1 MSNADTA
8 DDGDPEKTNVNIRL
22 TESFLADIDA
32 TWREEGYNSRSE
44 FIREALRDAVR
55 HPDLTR
61 ESWKEIAAVEHARRT
76 GESESFSREEILAED
91 GSQL

>member
-1 MSNADTA
+1 MSNTDTA
-8 DDGDPEKTNVNIRL
+8 SGDPEKTNINIRL
-22 TESFLADIDA
+22 TEMFLEDIDA
-32 TWREEGYNSRSE
+32 TWQDEGYNSRSE

-76 GESESFSREEILAED
+76 GESETFSREEVLGDDA
-91 GSQL
+91 

>member
-1 MSNADTA
+1 MSDT
-8 DDGDPEKTNVNIRL
+8 DTDSGGDPPKTNVNIRL
-22 TESFLADIDA
+22 TEAFLDDIDS

-44 FIREALRDAVR
+44 FIRDALRDAVR

-76 GESESFSREEILAED
+76 GESETFSRAEILGED
-91 GSQL
+91 E